1 MRVLVTGGAGY
12 IGSHTV
18 VSLLEAGHEVEP
30 PLERRHQ
37 GLNTLPQGAGVG
49 EQGRDVLE
57 GHARAG
63 MVGDHTDERAGTGD
77 LGGDGHGLH
86 SRTDAA
92 RAADVI
98 GVIGRGVCSGSL
110 RGGQ

>member
-1 MRVLVTGGAGY
+1 MVLFAEGGGGRPGEQEPAG
-12 IGSHTV
+12 
-18 VSLLEAGHEVEP
+18 LEAGHEVEA

-37 GLNTLPQGAGVG
+37 GLNTRPQGAGVG

-86 SRTDAA
+86 SRTYAA